1 MRSVALAGPVVARG
15 EPMAAGGES
24 LAAGVG
30 AEDVSIEA
38 CPRTFNRTARIKVK
52 AAPAK
57 M

>member
-1 MRSVALAGPVVARG
+1 
-15 EPMAAGGES
+15 MAAGGES

-52 AAPAK
+52 TAPAK